1 VSHGNGNCGK
11 FGLNRR
17 LAWAHDVTS
26 AAMSR
31 DSAWLAS
38 HLRDV
43 PDFPRPGVVFKDL
56 TPLLADVDAFRYAVD
71 AIADHAAGLTVDKV
85 VGIEA
90 RGFIFAAAVAY
101 RLGAGF
107 VPVRKTGKLPWK
119 TVTETYELEYGT
131 DMLELH
137 EDAIVPNDSV
147 YVVDDVLATG
157 GTAAATCRLVD
168 RLGGMI
174 AGLAFV
180 VELGFLEGR
189 AKLPKEYDVLALV
202 TV

>member
-1 VSHGNGNCGK
+1 M
-11 FGLNRR
+11 
-17 LAWAHDVTS
+17 T
-26 AAMSR
+26 R
-31 DSAWLAS
+31 DPSWLAA

-43 PDFPRPGVVFKDL
+43 PDFPQPGVVFKDL
-56 TPLLADVDAFRYAVD
+56 TPLLADVDAFRFAVD
-71 AIADHAAGLTVDKV
+71 AVADHAAGLTVDKV

-107 VPVRKTGKLPWK
+107 VPVRKPGKLPWS
-119 TVTETYELEYGT
+119 TVTETYALEYGT
-131 DMLELH
+131 DSLDIH
-137 EDAIVPNDSV
+137 DDALRTGDAA

-157 GTAAATCRLVD
+157 GTAAATCRLVE
-168 RLGGMI
+168 RLEGRI

-180 VELGFLEGR
+180 VELGFLDGR
-189 AKLPKEYDVLALV
+189 AKLADHDVISLI

>member
-1 VSHGNGNCGK
+1 
-11 FGLNRR
+11 
-17 LAWAHDVTS
+17 
-26 AAMSR
+26 MSR

-43 PDFPRPGVVFKDL
+43 PDFPQPGIVFKDL

-107 VPVRKTGKLPWK
+107 VPVRKAGKLPWK

-131 DMLELH
+131 DALEIH
-137 EDAIVPNDSV
+137 DDGIAPGDAV

-157 GTAAATCRLVD
+157 GTASATCRLVD
-168 RLGGMI
+168 RLGGVI

-189 AKLPKEYDVLALV
+189 AKLPKQHDVLALI

>member
-1 VSHGNGNCGK
+1 M
-11 FGLNRR
+11 
-17 LAWAHDVTS
+17 T
-26 AAMSR
+26 R
-31 DSAWLAS
+31 DPSWLAG

-43 PDFPRPGVVFKDL
+43 PDFPKPGIVFKDL
-56 TPLLADVDAFRYAVD
+56 TPLLGDVDAFRYAVD

-107 VPVRKTGKLPWK
+107 VPVRKAGKLPWK
-119 TVTETYELEYGT
+119 TVTETYALEYGT
-131 DMLELH
+131 DSLDIH
-137 EDAIVPNDSV
+137 EDAMAAGDTV
-147 YVVDDVLATG
+147 YIVDDVLATG
-157 GTAAATCRLVD
+157 GTAAATCTLVE
-168 RLGGMI
+168 RVGGRI

-180 VELGFLEGR
+180 VELGFLGGR
-189 AKLPKEYDVLALV
+189 AKLTDHDILSLI

>member
-1 VSHGNGNCGK
+1 M
-11 FGLNRR
+11 
-17 LAWAHDVTS
+17 T
-26 AAMSR
+26 R

-43 PDFPRPGVVFKDL
+43 PDFPQPGIVVKDL

-107 VPVRKTGKLPWK
+107 VPVRKPGKLPWK
-119 TVTETYELEYGT
+119 TVRETYELEYGA
-131 DMLELH
+131 DALEIH
-137 EDAIVPNDSV
+137 DDGIASGDSV

-168 RLGGMI
+168 HLGGVI

-180 VELGFLEGR
+180 VELGFLGGR
-189 AKLPKEYDVLALV
+189 AKLPEQHDVLALI

>member
-1 VSHGNGNCGK
+1 M
-11 FGLNRR
+11 
-17 LAWAHDVTS
+17 T
-26 AAMSR
+26 R
-31 DSAWLAS
+31 DPSWLAG

-43 PDFPRPGVVFKDL
+43 PDFPKPGIVFKDL
-56 TPLLADVDAFRYAVD
+56 TPLLGDVDAFRYTID

-107 VPVRKTGKLPWK
+107 VPVRKAGKLPWN
-119 TVTETYELEYGT
+119 TVTETYALEYGS
-131 DMLELH
+131 DSLDIH
-137 EDAIVPNDSV
+137 EDAVTPGDTV
-147 YVVDDVLATG
+147 YIVDDVLATG
-157 GTAAATCRLVD
+157 GTAAATCTLVE
-168 RLGGMI
+168 RVGGQI

-180 VELGFLEGR
+180 VELGFLGGR
-189 AKLPKEYDVLALV
+189 AKLTNHDILSLI